1 MFSGV
6 LLILT
11 LVLVERVAA
20 NDSSP
25 TPNSLPRTGITTN
38 LAINS

>member
-6 LLILT
+6 LLIIS
-11 LVLVERVAA
+11 LVSVERAA
-20 NDSSP
+20 ASDSSP
-25 TPNSLPRTGITTN
+25 TPNSVPRMGITTN